1 MQQRTRV
8 VAGITAIALAGVVA
22 GCGTGTAK
30 SPATGKAS
38 TTAGRVYVAYAGS
51 LQQLNSKEI
60 GPGFHKA
67 TGAQYRGQGGGSY
80 GMAHLVA
87 TGSIQANVFESI
99 GTGPLKDLGRRVPWA
114 VGMASSPLVIAYS
127 PASPYAKTF
136 AAIKSGKLPL
146 KNLFELMAQPGFHLG
161 RTNPA
166 TDPQGQAFV
175 MMVHGAQSLYKLPVG
190 TAEKILGTLE
200 NPQQIFAEEAILSR
214 LQAGQLDAASAFLS
228 EAIQLHLD
236 YIALPNAINFGDPA
250 DQAQYAQLR
259 LNLGAGKTVT
269 GSTLEI
275 YAAPL
280 AGSFDAKTAN
290 AFVQYLLSPA
300 GLKILKSQG
309 YQLTTSVVMGSRSS
323 IPSRIRQE
331 LKR

>member
-1 MQQRTRV
+1 MPGRSRM
-8 VAGITAIALAGVVA
+8 VAGITVAALVGVLA
-22 GCGTGTAK
+22 GCGTTPAK
-30 SPATGKAS
+30 TSAS
-38 TTAGRVYVAYAGS
+38 TAAGRVYVAYAGS
-51 LQQLNSKEI
+51 LQQLNSQEI

-87 TGSIQANVFESI
+87 SGSVQANVFESI

-136 AAIKSGKLPL
+136 AAIRAGTLPL
-146 KNLFELMAQPGFHLG
+146 KNLFELMAKPGFHLG

-175 MMVHGAQSLYKLPVG
+175 MMVNGAEPLLQLPTG
-190 TAEKILGTLE
+190 TASKILGTLE

-236 YIALPNAINFGDPA
+236 YITLPNAINFGDPA
-250 DQAQYAQLR
+250 DQGQYAQLH
-259 LNLGAGKTVT
+259 LNLGAGKIVT

-280 AGSFDAKTAN
+280 AKSFDPKTAN
-290 AFVQYLLSPA
+290 AFIQYLLSPR
-300 GLKILKSQG
+300 GLNILKSQG
-309 YQLTTSVVMGSRSS
+309 YQLTSSVVVGSRSA
-323 IPSRIRQE
+323 IPSAIQKE
-331 LKR
+331 LQR